1 MTVLAILGV
10 AVVLLGAV
18 ALLFLPDRPGGE
30 FVLKGVTVKSPA
42 AGLPLIL
49 AGLVAVGFG
58 SGVVSDNGSVRH
70 ASDAS
75 GIEAATTATAAT
87 TRTTTAPPTTPP
99 SLRFPDVSMPIA
111 HGEPTLVLSKSSGPP
126 GTTLTVSGTGF
137 SPTETVEIDFSAKQ
151 VGKAVAD
158 RNGGFSAVAITIP
171 ADWVFKGQV
180 SITAS
185 GRSSVRWVKEPFD
198 VK

>member
-1 MTVLAILGV
+1 
-10 AVVLLGAV
+10 
-18 ALLFLPDRPGGE
+18 
-30 FVLKGVTVKSPA
+30 
-42 AGLPLIL
+42 
-49 AGLVAVGFG
+49 
-58 SGVVSDNGSVRH
+58 
-70 ASDAS
+70 
-75 GIEAATTATAAT
+75 
-87 TRTTTAPPTTPP
+87 
-99 SLRFPDVSMPIA
+99 
-111 HGEPTLVLSKSSGPP
+111 
-126 GTTLTVSGTGF
+126 VSGTGF

-180 SITAS
+180 NITAS